1 MDLLELLL
9 DQVRENE
16 EQSAELAELTDLTT
30 RLKDKLDQKDAQI
43 EHLKERLDHK
53 DEQIRDLEE
62 RRSALVQA
70 AGLVDEDEL
79 HEIEERAM
87 KKYLKEAASKDKGLD
102 K

>member
-87 KKYLKEAASKDKGLD
+87 KKYLKEAASKGKGLD